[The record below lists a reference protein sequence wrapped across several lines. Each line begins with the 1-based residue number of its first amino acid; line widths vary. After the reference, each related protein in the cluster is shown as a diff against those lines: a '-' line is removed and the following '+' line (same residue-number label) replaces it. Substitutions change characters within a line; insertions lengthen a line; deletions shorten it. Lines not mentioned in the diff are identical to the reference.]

1 MAEQPLSLTLEE
13 IFHGG
18 MKQVECIRTIVDG
31 VSGYD
36 MPVTELVHVRI
47 TPGIREGTR
56 CASSRMPQDS
66 RTACLNCCLPCRHSL
81 IMVLHHGCAYA
92 QNELHVLSRTLP
104 SGAA

>member
-1 MAEQPLSLTLEE
+1 MCSQRISASSYQAPDPNPLCIASGSTLAEQPLSLTLEE

-18 MKQVECIRTIVDG
+18 MKHVECTRTIVDG

-56 CASSRMPQDS
+56 WEPPAGVASSW
-66 RTACLNCCLPCRHSL
+66 
-81 IMVLHHGCAYA
+81 
-92 QNELHVLSRTLP
+92 
-104 SGAA
+104 